1 MSTSRRVTG
10 MIKRLPLA
18 NTPKIPLARYIKNAK
33 DDAPVAPMAV
43 QAPTEITVS
52 HPSDTSAFPRRISLD
67 EWLTHAP
74 QQITNVE
81 IPAGYQSATPLRLDG
96 PANGGG
102 LLHIHVGAGAH
113 VAFQERWPSLG
124 QTLGVGVLVDIES
137 DAVVNWLTYD
147 SFQAKMVLASRTAE
161 LAENATLNWTL
172 AGFAQNSGATLIN
185 VNLRGTGAQATVNV
199 GVLASGTQHVGYTT
213 AMTNY
218 GRKSKGHINQ
228 RGVIVGK
235 AHLIFNGIGHIIK
248 GARGSDNQQ
257 ENRVLMLGQDSRGD
271 ADPILLIDENDV
283 TAGHA
288 ASVTRVDQ
296 NQLYYLMSRGLP
308 EALAQR
314 LVIRGFLEAGLLEIT
329 DQDLKADLFKQIDE
343 TLVNPNE
350 K

>member
-1 MSTSRRVTG
+1 

-18 NTPKIPLARYIKNAK
+18 NTPKIPLARYMKEVK
-33 DDAPVAPMAV
+33 DSQPVAAMTV
-43 QAPTEITVS
+43 TAPSAITVS
-52 HPSDTSAFPRRISLD
+52 HPAEASGFPRRISLD
-67 EWLTHAP
+67 EWLTASP
-74 QQITNVE
+74 QQITE
-81 IPAGYQSATPLRLDG
+81 ITVPAGYASAEPFRVTG
-96 PANGGG
+96 PTDGGG
-102 LLHIHVGAGAH
+102 LLLIHVGAFAH
-113 VAFQERWPSLG
+113 VAFQERWASAG
-124 QTLGVGVLVDIES
+124 TNLGVGVLVDIGE
-137 DAVVNWLTYD
+137 DAQVDWLTYD
-147 SFQAKMVLASRTAE
+147 GFQANMVLASRTAE
-161 LAENATLNWTL
+161 LADRATLNWTL

-185 VNLRGTGAQATVNV
+185 VNLRGTGASATVNV
-199 GVLASGTQHVGYTT
+199 GVLASGRQHVGYTT

-257 ENRVLMLGQDSRGD
+257 ENRVLMLGKDSRGD

-288 ASVTRVDQ
+288 ASVTRVDKAQ
-296 NQLYYLMSRGLP
+296 MYYLMSRGLP

-329 DQDLKADLFKQIDE
+329 DKDLKADLFRQIDE
-343 TLVNPNE
+343 TLVNTDE
-350 K
+350 

>member
-1 MSTSRRVTG
+1 
-10 MIKRLPLA
+10 MIKRLPMA
-18 NTPKIPLARYIKNAK
+18 NTPKIPLARYMKEVKDSAK
-33 DDAPVAPMAV
+33 VPPMAV
-43 QAPTEITVS
+43 SAAAGISVR
-52 HPSDTSAFPRRISLD
+52 HPSAAAGFPRRISLD
-67 EWLTHAP
+67 DWLAAAP
-74 QQITNVE
+74 QQITE
-81 IPAGYQSATPLRLDG
+81 LTIPAGYHSAEPVLVTG

-102 LLHIHVGAGAH
+102 LLLIHVGAGAQ
-113 VAFQERWPSLG
+113 VALQERWPSGG
-124 QTLGVGVLVDIES
+124 QTLGVGVQVDVAE
-137 DAVVNWLTYD
+137 DAHVDWLTYD
-147 SFQAKMVLASRTAE
+147 SFQAKMVLVSRTAA
-161 LAENATLNWTL
+161 LADRATLNWTL

-296 NQLYYLMSRGLP
+296 TQLYYLMSRGLP
-308 EALAQR
+308 KALAQR

-329 DQDLKADLFKQIDE
+329 DKDLKADLFKQIDE
-343 TLVNPNE
+343 TLVNPDG